1 VIFSVCVYVHTLQYL
16 WILLRNMQSD
26 HPPDPSIFRHQRRA
40 ASVKTGRGLPF
51 RIQYLGI
58 SCNQLQLAMI
68 SYHQLF
74 RHERSWA
81 MRRCCFR
88 NQPHLLNRWSTIP
101 TWTTWWCQKIW
112 NPSPSDDHSF
122 SHCLM
127 VIQSGIPEKINDWS
141 LKETHSNVDSMFK
154 IDKNCWS

>member
-1 VIFSVCVYVHTLQYL
+1 
-16 WILLRNMQSD
+16 
-26 HPPDPSIFRHQRRA
+26 
-40 ASVKTGRGLPF
+40 
-51 RIQYLGI
+51 
-58 SCNQLQLAMI
+58 MI

-154 IDKNCWS
+154 LTKIADHKIIHSNVDEMWYFPCHHRCRPRPFPRLHPSNTSRERMATTTMASTARMLLQAVTVKVTSTPMVQ